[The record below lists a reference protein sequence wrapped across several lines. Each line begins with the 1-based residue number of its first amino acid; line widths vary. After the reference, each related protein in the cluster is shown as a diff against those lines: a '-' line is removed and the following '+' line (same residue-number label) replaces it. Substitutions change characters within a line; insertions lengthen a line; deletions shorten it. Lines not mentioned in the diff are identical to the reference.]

1 MSYKKN
7 DTVKLT
13 ITDLG
18 TSGEGIG
25 RVDGYTLF
33 VKDALI
39 GDEIEAKILKA
50 KKNYGYGRLMKIL
63 KASPA
68 RIEAKCPVARQCGG
82 CQIQQMNYEAQLD
95 FKRSLVEGNLE
106 RIGGF
111 TGDSKLEVLP
121 VIGMESEFNYR
132 NKAQYPVGLNKEG
145 KIVMGFY
152 AGRTHSIIDNQD

>member
-1 MSYKKN
+1 MSYNKG
-7 DTVKLT
+7 DIVKLK

-25 RVDGYTLF
+25 RVDGYTVF

-39 GDEIEAKILKA
+39 GDEIEAKIIKA
-50 KKNYGYGRLMKIL
+50 KKNYGYGRLMNII
-63 KASPA
+63 KASEY
-68 RIEAKCPVARQCGG
+68 RIEAKCSVARQCGG
-82 CQIQQMNYEAQLD
+82 CQIQQMNYKAQLL

-132 NKAQYPVGLNKEG
+132 NKVRA
-145 KIVMGFY
+145 
-152 AGRTHSIIDNQD
+152 